1 MMGSAVYHGILP
13 HCGRERAVV
22 GRNVRIC
29 AATSPASAGINR
41 AANDGSGSGL
51 PFHLSAARPGSV
63 RDRERTLLPW
73 SADAQKA
80 RPAGHQPPG
89 TMRQIAETASGL
101 APFRCEPDEDA
112 REVLDRQL
120 PLLYDQL
127 KRIAQRQL
135 RHERA
140 GHTLNPT
147 ALVHEAY
154 LKLADQTRIE
164 LQDRAHLLALTA
176 AMMRRILVDHA
187 RRRKAGKRGGEW
199 IRTTLS
205 GKARRVETDPEEL
218 LALDAAMEQL
228 DARQRQVVELRFF
241 TGMTEAEIGEILDV
255 SERTVR
261 RDWVK
266 ARAWLYSELYPES

>member
-1 MMGSAVYHGILP
+1 MAMMSETGQPVPDPAPWFGGGEGS
-13 HCGRERAVV
+13 
-22 GRNVRIC
+22 
-29 AATSPASAGINR
+29 R
-41 AANDGSGSGL
+41 AA
-51 PFHLSAARPGSV
+51 
-63 RDRERTLLPW
+63 
-73 SADAQKA
+73 
-80 RPAGHQPPG
+80 
-89 TMRQIAETASGL
+89 
-101 APFRCEPDEDA
+101 
-112 REVLDRQL
+112 LDRQL

-127 KRIAQRQL
+127 KRIAAGQL
-135 RHERA
+135 RNERA

-154 LKLADQTRIE
+154 LKLADQTRVE
-164 LQDRAHLLALTA
+164 LQNRAHLLALTA
-176 AMMRRILVDHA
+176 SMMRRVLVDHA

-228 DARQRQVVELRFF
+228 DARQRRVVELRFF

-266 ARAWLYSELYPES
+266 ARAWLYSELYPEG

>member
-1 MMGSAVYHGILP
+1 MSQMGETVPESTAA
-13 HCGRERAVV
+13 ER
-22 GRNVRIC
+22 
-29 AATSPASAGINR
+29 
-41 AANDGSGSGL
+41 
-51 PFHLSAARPGSV
+51 SAAGRS
-63 RDRERTLLPW
+63 RD
-73 SADAQKA
+73 A
-80 RPAGHQPPG
+80 
-89 TMRQIAETASGL
+89 
-101 APFRCEPDEDA
+101 
-112 REVLDRQL
+112 LDGQV
-120 PLLYDQL
+120 PQLYDQL
-127 KRIAQRQL
+127 KRIAARQL
-135 RHERA
+135 RRERG

-164 LQDRAHLLALTA
+164 LQNRAHLLALTA

-205 GKARRVETDPEEL
+205 GKVRRVETDPEEL

-266 ARAWLYSELYPES
+266 ARAWLYSELYPDN